1 MFESK
6 LKKSVKVADRINPCV
21 VSSLICVQ
29 KRIHRVSGEV
39 VDGVSVRIN
48 TV

>member
-29 KRIHRVSGEV
+29 KGFIGFRARLLMESA
-39 VDGVSVRIN
+39 
-48 TV
+48 